1 MIRLLDTARKSFTR
15 LSGACPAPFSCPYE
29 GSYLGRNASTLTRV
43 PERVTGKGSKD
54 EQEIMTRRYRDEY
67 YRFWEISI

>member
-15 LSGACPAPFSCPYE
+15 LSSACPAPFSAYE
-29 GSYLGRNASTLTRV
+29 GSYLGRNASTLTQV

-54 EQEIMTRRYRDEY
+54 EQEIMARRYRDEY

>member
-15 LSGACPAPFSCPYE
+15 LSGACPAPFSYE
-29 GSYLGRNASTLTRV
+29 SGYLGRNASTQTRV
-43 PERVTGKGSKD
+43 PELLVIAKGSKE
-54 EQEIMTRRYRDEY
+54 EQEMMARRFRDEY